1 MNATDGF
8 RSALA
13 DGIRRFLA
21 HHRALGKRFENEE
34 NALRLLDRFLFTHGV
49 ATVSDIT
56 PDRIDAFLASRPRTR
71 PRSYNHLVN
80 VLQRLF
86 RWLVAQDALS
96 YSPMRARPRRPGA
109 QPMPFLFDPAE
120 VERLLAS
127 AARLRDTRHHV
138 HRGTTYR
145 MIFALM
151 YGLGLRVSEATRL
164 LHGDVDHER
173 RCLHVRN
180 TKFLKSRLVPFGP
193 RMDAALGECLQARWN
208 RRRPRADDPLFS
220 LAVDGRRPVESK
232 SVSRTFQRLVP
243 GLDLTVPE
251 GVSPPR
257 LHCLR
262 HSFAV
267 STLLGWY
274 RAGVDPNARLLHL
287 STFLGHANPS
297 STAVYITITDA
308 LLNQASQRFERYAG
322 PILDEVRQ

>member
-1 MNATDGF
+1 MNEANIF
-8 RSALA
+8 RSVLA
-13 DGIRRFLA
+13 DDIRRFLA

-49 ATVSDIT
+49 TAIRDIT
-56 PDRIDAFLASRPRTR
+56 PARIDAFLASRPRTR

-96 YSPMRARPRRPGA
+96 SSPMRARPRLPGA
-109 QPMPFLFDPAE
+109 QPMPFLFEPAD
-120 VERLLAS
+120 VERLLAG
-127 AARLRDTRHHV
+127 AARLRDSRRDV

-164 LHGDVDHER
+164 RHEDVDHER

-180 TKFLKSRLVPFGP
+180 TKFSKSRLVPFGP
-193 RMDAALGECLQARWN
+193 RMDAALRDYLQERRN
-208 RRRPRADDPLFS
+208 RLRPATDDPLFS
-220 LAVDGRRPVESK
+220 LAVDGRQPIGSHA
-232 SVSRTFQRLVP
+232 VSNTFQRLVA
-243 GLDLTVPE
+243 GLDLTVPK

-267 STLLGWY
+267 STLLEWY
-274 RAGVDPNARLLHL
+274 RAGVDPNARLMHL

-308 LLNQASQRFERYAG
+308 LLNQANQRFERYAA
-322 PILDEVRQ
+322 PILDEVRA